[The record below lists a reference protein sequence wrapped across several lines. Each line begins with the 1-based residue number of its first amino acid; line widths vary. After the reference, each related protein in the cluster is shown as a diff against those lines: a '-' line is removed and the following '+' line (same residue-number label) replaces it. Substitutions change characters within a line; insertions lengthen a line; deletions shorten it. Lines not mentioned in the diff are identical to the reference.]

1 MNMTESASLRDR
13 VVVITGASAGIG
25 AALARELGRRGA
37 SLVLTARRRDKLEEV
52 AASLSVPSLVV
63 GADLTRR
70 DDVARVASRA
80 IDRFGKIDVWV
91 NNAGRGITRT
101 VEQLSDDDV
110 DAMVRD
116 NVKTA
121 LYGMQAV
128 VPHFRARR
136 SGHLVNVSSMLAR
149 TPWATFRSAYTASK
163 CALNALTEC
172 LRLDL
177 AREVPEVRV
186 TCVMPGVVA
195 TDFGLN
201 ALGGGADSRGFPG
214 VQPVEQVAAIIADAI
229 ENGRTGDVYTQP
241 DALDRAIRYV
251 RDQAGAGSP

>member
-1 MNMTESASLRDR
+1 MTESKSLRDR
-13 VVVITGASAGIG
+13 VVVITGASDGIG

-37 SLVLTARRRDKLEEV
+37 TLVLTARRRDKLEEV
-52 AASLSVPSLVV
+52 AASLSAPSLVV
-63 GADLTRR
+63 AADATRR
-70 DDVARVASRA
+70 DDVARVASSA
-80 IDRFGKIDVWV
+80 IDRFDRIDVWV
-91 NNAGRGITRT
+91 NNVGRGITRA

-110 DAMVRD
+110 DTMIRD

-136 SGHLVNVSSMLAR
+136 SGHIVNVSSMLAR
-149 TPWATFRSAYTASK
+149 TPWATFRSAYSASK

-177 AREVPEVRV
+177 ARDVPELRV

-201 ALGGGADSRGFPG
+201 ALGGGVDSRSFPG
-214 VQPVEQVAAIIADAI
+214 PQPVEQVAAIIADAI
-229 ENGRTGDVYTQP
+229 EAGRTGDVYTQP
-241 DALDRAIRYV
+241 DALDRAIRYL
-251 RDQAGAGSP
+251 RDLAGAGSH